1 MEGVTILNEIP
12 FSGIPVGLPILATII
27 VVLIAAIVLAVKYLY
42 DQDLRVSSIV
52 IATLLLIIF
61 QTIIGAIAYNIIN
74 GCHLFETYATDT
86 RTKYEIMI
94 DDSVSFND
102 LYEVYDIVDVR
113 GKILVVKEKIREDG

>member
-12 FSGIPVGLPILATII
+12 FSGVAVGLPIFAVVI
-27 VVLIAAIVLAVKYLY
+27 VVLVGVIALAVKYLY
-42 DQDLRVSSIV
+42 DQDLRLSSIV
-52 IATLLLIIF
+52 IATVLLIIL

-74 GCHLFETYATDT
+74 DCHLFETYGTDT

>member
-12 FSGIPVGLPILATII
+12 FSGVPVGHPILASVI
-27 VVLIAAIVLAVKYLY
+27 VVLICVIALAEKYLY
-42 DQDLRVSSIV
+42 DNCIRTSAVV
-52 IATLLLIIF
+52 IITLILIAV
-61 QTIIGAIAYNIIN
+61 QTGIGFIAYSIID
-74 GCHLFETYATDT
+74 GCHLFETYPTDT
-86 RTKYEIMI
+86 RTKYEIII